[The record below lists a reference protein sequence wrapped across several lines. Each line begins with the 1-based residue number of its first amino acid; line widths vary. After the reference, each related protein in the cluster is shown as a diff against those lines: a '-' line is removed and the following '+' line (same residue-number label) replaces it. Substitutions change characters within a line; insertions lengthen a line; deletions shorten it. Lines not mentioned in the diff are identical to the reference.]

1 MGSPESRKLMTRSRE
16 IAPAV
21 VVASMAHR
29 GATRLRRE
37 MVTGTGCMGSS
48 SGKGT
53 SGEVAWCE
61 DGGVK
66 AARGRRSHDDG
77 GLGLGVM

>member
-1 MGSPESRKLMTRSRE
+1 
-16 IAPAV
+16 V
-21 VVASMAHR
+21 VVVSMARR
-29 GATRLRRE
+29 GTARLRRE

-61 DGGVK
+61 ASGGKV
-66 AARGRRSHDDG
+66 ARGRRSHDDG
-77 GLGLGVM
+77 GLGLGTT